1 MTLAGTLWT
10 SALLGYAD
18 QWPQWGGPRGDG
30 HAEGQRPPVSW
41 SERSNVL
48 WRTEIPGRGW
58 SSPVIHGDQVWMT
71 TALET
76 AAKPEDRERRLK
88 GNTGDQPL
96 TLLDRVELLA
106 VAVDKDTGKLLHRVP
121 LLTEKEPQ
129 AIHDLN
135 SYASPTPVIE
145 EGRLYCHFGTFGT
158 VAVDTSA
165 GRILWTNTSLRIQH
179 ENGPGSSPVLWKDRL
194 IFHMD
199 GSDQQYVVALD
210 KHTGK
215 VAWRSD
221 RSGKMRDHPQLRK
234 SYATPLLLP
243 VDGREQLISEASDW
257 LYAYDPASGKEL
269 WKLSFG
275 VSGFSQSARAVA
287 GLGRIFLSTGFM
299 RPEMLAIDTTKSAT
313 PEIAWR
319 YAKGAPTMVSP
330 ILIGEEIY
338 FVSDSGGMLTCLDA
352 RSGTEH
358 YRERLGGNYSAS
370 PIFADGRLYLSS
382 REGTTTV
389 IHPGKV
395 FKAIARNTLDGR
407 IMTTPALAHNA
418 LFLRTDKALYRIQ
431 D

>member
-1 MTLAGTLWT
+1 
-10 SALLGYAD
+10 
-18 QWPQWGGPRGDG
+18 
-30 HAEGQRPPVSW
+30 
-41 SERSNVL
+41 
-48 WRTEIPGRGW
+48 
-58 SSPVIHGDQVWMT
+58 MT

-96 TLLDRVELLA
+96 TLLDQVQLLA
-106 VAVDKDTGKLLHRVP
+106 VAVHKETGKLLYRIP

-129 AIHDLN
+129 AVHDLN

-158 VAVDTSA
+158 AAVDTST
-165 GRILWTNTSLRIQH
+165 GRILWTNTSLHIQH

-194 IFHMD
+194 VFHMD

-210 KHTGK
+210 KNTGK
-215 VAWRSD
+215 LAWRSD
-221 RSGKMRDHPQLRK
+221 RSGKMRDHPQLKK

-243 VDGREQLISEASDW
+243 INGREQLISEASDW

-269 WKLSFG
+269 WKLNFG

-287 GLGRIFLSTGFM
+287 GQGRIFLSTGFM
-299 RPEMLAIDTTKSAT
+299 RPEMLAIDITKSAT

-330 ILIGEEIY
+330 ILIGDEIY

-352 RSGTEH
+352 RSGAEH

-370 PIFADGRLYLSS
+370 PIFANGRLYLSN
-382 REGTTTV
+382 REGATTV
-389 IHPGKV
+389 IQPGKT
-395 FKAIARNTLDGR
+395 FKAIAKNTLDGR
-407 IMTTPALAHNA
+407 IMTTPALANNA